1 MSKLTVGSIEGLTVN
16 SNVISVPTGHT
27 LNVTD
32 AAGLQIG
39 GTALGTA
46 VAFTP
51 TWQVGFT
58 VGNATE
64 EWYYIRIGDFVHV
77 YGNTLL
83 GSTSAVTGS
92 LQMAYPVARE
102 ALTVQF
108 QILGT
113 AMLFESGVGYKLG
126 AVYSLTAGIRL
137 NPLISSGTYLAESNT
152 AATVP
157 FAWAAG
163 DAIGATFTYK
173 AD

>member
-1 MSKLTVGSIEGLTVN
+1 MSTLSVGDLQGLAVN
-16 SNVISVPTGHT
+16 SNVVTVPTGHT

-102 ALTVQF
+102 ALAVQF

-113 AMLFESGVGYKLG
+113 ATLFESGIGYKLG
-126 AVYSLTAGIRL
+126 AVYGLAVGLRL
-137 NPLISSGTYLAESNT
+137 NPLISSGTYVAESNT

-157 FAWAAG
+157 FTWAAG
-163 DAIGATFTYK
+163 DAFGATFTYK